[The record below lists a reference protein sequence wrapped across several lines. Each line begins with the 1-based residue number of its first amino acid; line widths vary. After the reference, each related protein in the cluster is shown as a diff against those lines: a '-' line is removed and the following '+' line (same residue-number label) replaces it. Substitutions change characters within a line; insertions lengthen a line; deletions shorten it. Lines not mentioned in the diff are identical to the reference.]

1 LLRNRFMELDITELR
16 CEITHHKRESVTL
29 TGRTFILAE
38 CNSQRPAFEIRCGE
52 EVLLHFYVAMGLEG
66 QHPLQHA
73 LLARCS
79 CHEVAAAV
87 AFAAGSVLNV
97 QYRPSGVSSFSPDS
111 EETSSA
117 RAKWDEFIGGIGLD
131 HASERACLAEVDP
144 RYLPAATA
152 TPVFASAAFFFRS
165 TLGSEIS
172 HQLEVISRDADE
184 RYRMSV

>member
-1 LLRNRFMELDITELR
+1 
-16 CEITHHKRESVTL
+16 
-29 TGRTFILAE
+29 
-38 CNSQRPAFEIRCGE
+38 
-52 EVLLHFYVAMGLEG
+52 MGKL
-66 QHPLQHA
+66 
-73 LLARCS
+73 
-79 CHEVAAAV
+79 
-87 AFAAGSVLNV
+87 SVL
-97 QYRPSGVSSFSPDS
+97 Y

-117 RAKWDEFIGGIGLD
+117 RAKWDEFIFGIGLD

-184 RYRMSV
+184 RYRRSV